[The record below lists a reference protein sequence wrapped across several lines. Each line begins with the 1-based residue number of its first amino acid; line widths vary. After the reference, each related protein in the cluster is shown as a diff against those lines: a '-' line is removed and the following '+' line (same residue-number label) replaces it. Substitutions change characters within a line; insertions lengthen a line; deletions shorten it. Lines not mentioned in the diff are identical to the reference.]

1 MATELVYLN
10 LGWPNIPCGRERW
23 PACNLRYQRCVHT
36 FGMCGAIQHC
46 WEQVHVPVPRIPV
59 QQPGPCRS
67 WPRTSGA
74 YNHNIFSLSLQHLKL
89 DLCVDFSHS
98 QVAKFCIL
106 DIYLIFAHVL
116 IHSVSIL
123 HSSFFKNVSQCS
135 YPLFAVC
142 SHWLW
147 PMSTLPTT
155 RWCSHP
161 GPRPTSGPARPHGG
175 HRLLDLNSP
184 SHTHVLLA
192 PDWTLLLKYQQFV
205 VMLWPL
211 PISVILTCHT
221 VSLAKFLVR
230 EYCTHQ
236 WPWCD

>member
-98 QVAKFCIL
+98 LKLLSFAS
-106 DIYLIFAHVL
+106 LIFIWYLHMYL
-116 IHSVSIL
+116 YIL
-123 HSSFFKNVSQCS
+123 WVF
-135 YPLFAVC
+135 YIAVFSKMSLNALTHFLLC
-142 SHWLW
+142 AVTGFGPCRRYRRQGGALTLDRDRLQDRRG
-147 PMSTLPTT
+147 PM
-155 RWCSHP
+155 
-161 GPRPTSGPARPHGG
+161 
-175 HRLLDLNSP
+175 
-184 SHTHVLLA
+184 
-192 PDWTLLLKYQQFV
+192 V
-205 VMLWPL
+205 V
-211 PISVILTCHT
+211 ID
-221 VSLAKFLVR
+221 
-230 EYCTHQ
+230 Y
-236 WPWCD
+236 